1 MKRAIVAVVL
11 VFLVA
16 LGANAQM
23 KFGAGAQA
31 GISFSSFP
39 KPASDYYGMGFGF
52 GLHGDMEIM
61 KYVAVRFNFDYR
73 MFSSDKAKFGF
84 TDGNTGQPIPTSD
97 ISGGNISL
105 IGIGFEGLGKLPLGG
120 PVTPYGLFGMG
131 LHFSSSSDVIVKYQG
146 QDITAVKAGDGST
159 NFGID
164 FGVGADFKI
173 AKTVSLFGE
182 FKFLLI
188 FTEGS
193 STSVFPLTV
202 GATFWF

>member
-11 VFLVA
+11 VFVVA

-23 KFGAGAQA
+23 KWGAGAQA
-31 GISFSSFP
+31 GLAFSSFP
-39 KPASDYYGMGFGF
+39 KPASDYFGIGFGF
-52 GLHGDMEIM
+52 GAHGDVEFM
-61 KYVAVRFNFDYR
+61 KYVGARFNFDYR
-73 MFSSDKAKFGF
+73 MFSSDKSKF
-84 TDGNTGQPIPTSD
+84 TDIYGQPIPSSD
-97 ISGGNISL
+97 ISGGNVSIISFGL
-105 IGIGFEGLGKLPLGG
+105 EGLGKLPLKGS
-120 PVTPYGLFGMG
+120 PVTPYGLFGLG
-131 LHFSSSSDVIVKYQG
+131 LNISSTSDLMYKG
-146 QDITAVKAGDGST
+146 QTALTSESKT

-164 FGVGADFKI
+164 FGVGAEFKI

-193 STSVFPLTV
+193 STSIFPLTV

>member
-1 MKRAIVAVVL
+1 
-11 VFLVA
+11 
-16 LGANAQM
+16 
-23 KFGAGAQA
+23 
-31 GISFSSFP
+31 
-39 KPASDYYGMGFGF
+39 
-52 GLHGDMEIM
+52 
-61 KYVAVRFNFDYR
+61 
-73 MFSSDKAKFGF
+73 
-84 TDGNTGQPIPTSD
+84 
-97 ISGGNISL
+97 
-105 IGIGFEGLGKLPLGG
+105 
-120 PVTPYGLFGMG
+120 MG

>member
-1 MKRAIVAVVL
+1 MKRAIGAVVL
-11 VFLVA
+11 VLIVA

-23 KFGAGAQA
+23 KFGAGAHA
-31 GISFSSFP
+31 GLNFSSFP
-39 KPASDYYGMGFGF
+39 KPADEVYGMGFGF
-52 GLHGDMEIM
+52 GVHGDMEII

-73 MFSSDKAKFGF
+73 MFSADQAKFGF
-84 TDGNTGQPIPTSD
+84 YDVNTGQPIPSSD
-97 ISGGNISL
+97 ISGGNISI
-105 IGIGFEGLGKLPLGG
+105 IGIGFEGLGKLPLNG
-120 PVTPYGLFGMG
+120 PVTPYGIFGLG
-131 LHFSSSSDVIVKYQG
+131 LNISSASDVTISYQG
-146 QDITAVKAGDGST
+146 QEITRPAGDSST

-164 FGVGADFKI
+164 FGAGAEFKI
-173 AKTVSLFGE
+173 AKAVSLYGE